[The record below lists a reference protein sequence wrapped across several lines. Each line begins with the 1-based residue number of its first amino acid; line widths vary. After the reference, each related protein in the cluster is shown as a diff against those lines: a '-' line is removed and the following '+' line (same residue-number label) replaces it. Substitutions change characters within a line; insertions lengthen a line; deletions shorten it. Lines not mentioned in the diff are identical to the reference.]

1 MVVVERRAWDGRGMK
16 PTFFVSAAAFRR
28 WLAAHHIAVRE
39 LLVGFYHRGSGQ
51 AGITY
56 PEARDEAL
64 CFGWID
70 GVRRNFSASSYV
82 IRFTPRKPGSNWSN
96 VNIARVQALAAA
108 GRMRAAGL
116 KEFRARRKAREY
128 LYEARPKRLAP
139 SYLKQ
144 LRANEGAWT
153 FFAAQP
159 PWFRRTAASW
169 VMTAKMEP
177 TRLRRLRALIAAAER
192 GERPAPFIVSLR
204 ERRGGQDPRTG
215 QSRVPLSESTL
226 PQTRSQTR

>member
-1 MVVVERRAWDGRGMK
+1 VK
-16 PTFFVSAAAFRR
+16 PTFFVSAAALRR
-28 WLAAHHIAVRE
+28 WLAAHHATERE
-39 LLVGFYHRGSGQ
+39 LLVGFHHRGSGKG
-51 AGITY
+51 GITY

-108 GRMRAAGL
+108 GRMRTAGL

-128 LYEARPKRLAP
+128 LYEARPKRLGP
-139 SYLKQ
+139 PYLKQ
-144 LRANEGAWT
+144 LRANEKAWS
-153 FFAAQP
+153 FFSSQP

-192 GERPAPFIVSLR
+192 GERPTPFIIPMR

-215 QSRVPLSESTL
+215 QSGVPLSESTL
-226 PQTRSQTR
+226 P